1 MGLSSKQFAKK
12 KLFIFIGNSVQMKE
26 FCEDSI
32 VKKRFREIYKPP
44 AIDETKVKSGKR
56 LFLLIFIVFY
66 FLFNSET
73 CELFLKLLKANQ

>member
-1 MGLSSKQFAKK
+1 
-12 KLFIFIGNSVQMKE
+12 MKE

-32 VKKRFREIYKPP
+32 VQKRFREIYKPP
-44 AIDETKVKSGKR
+44 AIDETEVKSGKR
-56 LFLLIFIVFY
+56 PSILILILFY